1 MNTFKFI
8 RCSKKRCSSLF
19 DDYFSKYIKG
29 PLGLM
34 FDIHSFEAKN
44 KLFEFIQCSK
54 NEFVRSLE
62 FHQCVQFW
70 QFWVILLQNSNFAT
84 AKFVKVK
91 FEILFIVWNEVQAK
105 VRSIVGKFH
114 GPVENALQFFIIF
127 SRHW

>member
-1 MNTFKFI
+1 MM
-8 RCSKKRCSSLF
+8 L
-19 DDYFSKYIKG
+19 
-29 PLGLM
+29 
-34 FDIHSFEAKN
+34 
-44 KLFEFIQCSK
+44 
-54 NEFVRSLE
+54 EFVRSLE